1 VEQSAPE
8 VAQILWIRS
17 LLVLFRPAG
26 RKRTNIGLT
35 QLILSASQRRVFACG
50 SMVLFDH
57 MFVFFALYERK
68 KTNEKKEVPLCRR
81 QRSAICVSPTTNK

>member
-1 VEQSAPE
+1 V
-8 VAQILWIRS
+8 IS
-17 LLVLFRPAG
+17 L
-26 RKRTNIGLT
+26 GLT

-68 KTNEKKEVPLCRR
+68 KDKREKRKY
-81 QRSAICVSPTTNK
+81 RSAEGKEAPTA